1 MKQNQVKWGAV
12 LSYIL
17 IIINTLYGLFLT
29 PYILGQLGEAE
40 YGVYKT
46 ISSFTSALMVL
57 DIGIGGTM
65 MRYIARF
72 RADNEDEKIPNYIAM
87 SFIQAAIICGIVAVI
102 SGGLFFFLDTIYSNG
117 LTSAELVRAKQLYI
131 FLALGVIFH
140 IFENA
145 V

>member
-29 PYILGQLGEAE
+29 PYILDQLGEAE

-102 SGGLFFFLDTIYSNG
+102 SGGLFFFLDT
-117 LTSAELVRAKQLYI
+117 RA
-131 FLALGVIFH
+131 
-140 IFENA
+140 
-145 V
+145 